1 MAWDVTAGI
10 RVDAL
15 LTQIGTNLTDHG
27 WTLDDGTPYFVWRSP
42 NDHGVTQYIQITEV
56 GTYQYLQFQAWRT
69 WNNGTHAGTDGSG
82 TTIHRLYFA
91 SVVVAAATLVDLYMS
106 TTANRFIMFIK
117 GVGNYNNWAY
127 FGGLDALAGIADP
140 LCAYLI
146 TAQAAASSASAG
158 VLLQSY
164 SSGAYWGVAN
174 VLVPCSVTSADVSTQ
189 NSMNNSILANDPTQ
203 VVAFPLLVSGGSA
216 PYLLR
221 GNMDGLLYVPNT
233 YGSVSTLDTIVIGG
247 VTYLIVQP
255 GGQVAAST
263 HPITS
268 NYKDCLAIVE
278 A

>member
-1 MAWDVTAGI
+1 MAWDVTLGI
-10 RVDAL
+10 RVDTL
-15 LTQIGTNLTDHG
+15 LTQIATNLTDHG
-27 WTLDDGTPYFVWRSP
+27 WTLADAGYTVWYSV
-42 NDHGVTQYIQITEV
+42 NNQGVTQYIEITQV

-69 WNNGTHAGTDGSG
+69 WNVGGHAGVDGSG

-91 SVVVAAATLVDLYMS
+91 SIVVAAATLVDLYMT

-146 TAQAAASSASAG
+146 TAYSTAASYTAG

-164 SSGAYWGVAN
+164 STGAYWAVAN
-174 VLVPCSVTSADVSTQ
+174 VLVPCYVNDADVTAQ
-189 NSMNNSILANDPTQ
+189 TSMSNSILASDPTQ
-203 VVAFPLLVSGGSA
+203 VIAFPMLVSGGSA

-255 GGQVAAST
+255 GGQVAINT
-263 HPITS
+263 HPITG